1 MQHNWQDLAKIVAD
15 KLEAEPIKG
24 EPKELYEPIVYTLSM
39 GGKRIRPVLVLMA
52 AELFGQAS
60 ESSLSIAKAV
70 EIFHNFTLVHDDIM
84 DEAPIR
90 RGKQT
95 VHEKWNRDIAILS
108 GDVMFVK
115 AYQELCLTKPEHL
128 VRLLSLFNQ
137 TAIEVCEGQQM
148 DMNFEQEEELELADY
163 LHMIKL
169 KTAVLLAA
177 SLKLGAISADADT
190 VQADLLYDFGLNL
203 GLAFQIQD
211 DYLDAFA
218 DPDQF
223 GKKVGGDIVANKKT
237 YLFLAALESGDET
250 GKVALK
256 KAMQIEEEPAKIKE
270 VKALFESLGA
280 KQKAKEAIK
289 HYSDK
294 AMNALAQIERP
305 EETKKPLQ
313 ELAAFLMQRGV

>member
-1 MQHNWQDLAKIVAD
+1 MRNWQELASLVAQKI
-15 KLEAEPIKG
+15 EAEAIKG
-24 EPKELYEPIVYTLSM
+24 EPKELYEPISYTLAM

-52 AELFGQAS
+52 AELFGKEIDQAWP
-60 ESSLSIAKAV
+60 IAKAI

-90 RGKQT
+90 RGKST

-115 AYQELCLTKPEHL
+115 AYQELCLAETKQL
-128 VRLLSLFNQ
+128 TKLLSLFNQ

-148 DMNFEQEEELELADY
+148 DMNFEQEEELELIDY
-163 LHMIKL
+163 LQMIKL

-177 SLKLGAISADADT
+177 SLKLGAIAADAEPL
-190 VQADLLYDFGLNL
+190 QANLLYDFGLNL

-218 DPDQF
+218 DPEKF

-237 YLFLAALESGDET
+237 YLLLAALESNDET
-250 GKVALK
+250 LKAALK
-256 KAMQIEEEPAKIKE
+256 KAMQIEEETIKIKE
-270 VKALFESLGA
+270 VKKLFEALGA
-280 KQKAKEAIK
+280 EQKAKQAIK
-289 HYSDK
+289 HYSDR
-294 AMNALAQIERP
+294 AMIALSQIDRP

-313 ELAAFLMQRGV
+313 ELATYLMQRGV

>member
-1 MQHNWQDLAKIVAD
+1 MRNWQELASLVAQKI
-15 KLEAEPIKG
+15 EAEAIKG
-24 EPKELYEPIVYTLSM
+24 EPKELYEPISYTLAM

-52 AELFGQAS
+52 AELFGKEIDQAWP
-60 ESSLSIAKAV
+60 IAKAI

-90 RGKQT
+90 RGKST

-115 AYQELCLTKPEHL
+115 AYQELCLAETKQL
-128 VRLLSLFNQ
+128 TKLLSLFNQ

-148 DMNFEQEEELELADY
+148 DMNFEQEEELELIDY
-163 LHMIKL
+163 LQMIKL

-177 SLKLGAISADADT
+177 SLKLGAIAADAEPL
-190 VQADLLYDFGLNL
+190 QANLLYDFGLNL

-218 DPDQF
+218 DPQKF

-237 YLFLAALESGDET
+237 YLLLAALESNDET
-250 GKVALK
+250 LKAALK
-256 KAMQIEEEPAKIKE
+256 KAMQIEEETIKIKE
-270 VKALFESLGA
+270 VKKLFEALGA
-280 KQKAKEAIK
+280 EQKAKQAIK
-289 HYSDK
+289 HYSDR
-294 AMNALAQIERP
+294 AMIALSQIDRP

-313 ELAAFLMQRGV
+313 ELATYLMQRGV

>member
-1 MQHNWQDLAKIVAD
+1 MRNWQELAALVAQRI
-15 KLEAEPIKG
+15 EAEAIEG
-24 EPKELYEPIVYTLSM
+24 EPKELYEPISYTLAM

-52 AELFGQAS
+52 AELFGQELDRAWP
-60 ESSLSIAKAV
+60 IAKAI

-90 RGKQT
+90 RGKAT

-115 AYQELCLTKPEHL
+115 AYQELCLAEPKQL
-128 VRLLSLFNQ
+128 SLLLSLFNQ

-148 DMNFEQEEELELADY
+148 DMNFEQEEELELTDY
-163 LHMIKL
+163 LQMIKL

-177 SLKLGAISADADT
+177 SLKLGAISANAKPT
-190 VQADLLYDFGLNL
+190 QAELLYEFGLNL

-223 GKKVGGDIVANKKT
+223 GKKVGGDIAANKKT
-237 YLFLAALESGDET
+237 YLLLAALESGDET
-250 GKVALK
+250 GKAALK
-256 KAMQIEEEPAKIKE
+256 KAMQIEEESAKIKE

-280 KQKAKEAIK
+280 KQKAKQAIK

-294 AMNALAQIERP
+294 AMTALAQIERP
-305 EETKKPLQ
+305 EEIKKPLQ